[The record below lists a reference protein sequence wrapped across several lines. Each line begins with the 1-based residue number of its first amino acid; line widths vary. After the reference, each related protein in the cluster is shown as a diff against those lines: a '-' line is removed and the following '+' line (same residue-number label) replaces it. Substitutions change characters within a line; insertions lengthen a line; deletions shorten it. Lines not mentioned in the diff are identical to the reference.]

1 MNVTVPLSVT
11 RLVGFFGSV
20 TVTWQAEPMEAT
32 ILDFSPQSGTI
43 TLANTQQDASIYIT
57 IIDDKIPED
66 MEVGY
71 CPLGNFSCFFC
82 RLLIFFKFNFFEKF
96 FQE

>member
-71 CPLGNFSCFFC
+71 CPLGNFACF
-82 RLLIFFKFNFFEKF
+82 LSSADF
-96 FQE
+96 FQNQLF